1 LKRIDKLAEGTDMA
15 TVHYSLRD
23 SIAVIE
29 FSNLPANTFNHILR
43 RDVMAVVER
52 ANLDSKARA
61 IVLFG
66 AGGNFSAGADVH
78 ELGIMQS
85 ARGPGLP
92 ELVRAVESSSKPV
105 VAAIEGDCLGG
116 GLQLTLGCHYRVA
129 HQDARLGLPEVK
141 LGLLPCAGGTQRLPR
156 LCGLSIALKMIVSGE
171 IMSAAELQQTP
182 LLDEVVAADT
192 LDAAVNFA
200 ATVVKQGRDLPR
212 TRDRPVN
219 DRNAK
224 LIFDQARIRAKESA
238 KGLIAP
244 LRAIDAVEAAI
255 TQTFDE
261 GIRAER
267 FLFKQLYEGAE
278 SRALR
283 HVFLAKRVAGK
294 IADIPDSTPTRTI
307 ERAAVVGAGFVGIS
321 IAMSFMDVGIPVS
334 LLEVGEEALE
344 RSCARI
350 HDHYETLVKRGKLTK
365 QQCDE
370 RLELLTPSDT
380 YSSIASADI
389 VVEAVF
395 EELAI
400 KQHVFATL
408 DRTMKP
414 GAILATNT
422 STLDVNRIARA
433 TKRPGDVVGFH
444 FLSPPRSMKLIEIVR
459 GEATSDDVLTT
470 AVKLAK
476 RLKKAA
482 VVSRSRDGF
491 IGNRMLAQFLEQA
504 LLLVEEGASPYAIDA
519 ATENFGF
526 EMGPFRSCDLAGTDI
541 HWLLRRQRR
550 SEHADREDSTLDDD
564 LCELGR
570 TGKSANAGWY
580 DYKPG
585 DSTSYPSP
593 TVAEMIRKHRARKG
607 VKAREIEEPEIV
619 DRLVLTLVNEGSRI
633 LEERTAERASDVD
646 LVLVSGYGFPKWRG
660 GPLFH
665 ADLIGLDR
673 VVKRMKDFEANPLAK
688 PESWQSTFLLQRLA
702 AEAKTFRSLDRPFSL

>member
-1 LKRIDKLAEGTDMA
+1 MA
-15 TVHYSLRD
+15 TVRYSLRD
-23 SIAVIE
+23 AVAVIE
-29 FSNLPANTFNHILR
+29 FSNPPANTFNQALR
-43 RDVMAVVER
+43 RDVMAAVER
-52 ANLDSKARA
+52 ANIDPKARA
-61 IVLFG
+61 VVLFG
-66 AGGNFSAGADVH
+66 SGGIFSAGADVH
-78 ELGIMQS
+78 EMAILQS

-129 HQDARLGLPEVK
+129 NQDARLGLPEVK

-156 LCGLSIALKMIVSGE
+156 LCGLSMALKMIVSGD
-171 IMSAAELQQTP
+171 IISATELAQTA
-182 LLDEVVAADT
+182 LLDRMVDEDT
-192 LDAAVNFA
+192 LAAAVEFA
-200 ATVVKQGRDLPR
+200 ATVVKQGRELPR

-224 LIFDQARIRAKESA
+224 IIFDQARIRAKEMS

-267 FLFKQLYEGAE
+267 LLFKQLYEGAE

-294 IADIPDSTPTRTI
+294 IADVPDSTPTRTI
-307 ERAAVVGAGFVGIS
+307 ERAAVVSAGSVGAE
-321 IAMSFMDVGIPVS
+321 IARCFIDAGIPVQ
-334 LLEVGEEALE
+334 LLEVGEDSLGDSST
-344 RSCARI
+344 RVRKY
-350 HDHYETLVKRGKLTK
+350 YEGAVTRGKLT
-365 QQCDE
+365 QAQCDE
-370 RLELLTPSDT
+370 RLALLTAARSYTD
-380 YSSIASADI
+380 IADADI
-389 VVEAVF
+389 VIEAVF
-395 EELAI
+395 EQLTI

-422 STLDVNRIARA
+422 TTLDINRIARA
-433 TKRPGDVVGFH
+433 TKRAGDVVGLCFMN
-444 FLSPPRSMKLIEIVR
+444 PPSSMKLLEIVR
-459 GEATSDDVLTT
+459 GEGTLDDVLTT

-476 RLKKAA
+476 RLKKSA

-491 IGNRMLAQFLEQA
+491 IGNRMLAQLLEQA
-504 LLLVEEGASPYAIDA
+504 LVLVEEGASPYAIDA
-519 ATENFGF
+519 AMENFGF
-526 EMGPFRSCDLAGTDI
+526 ERGVFRFCDMAGTDI
-541 HWLLRRQRR
+541 HWLLRRQRQ
-550 SEHADREDSTLDDD
+550 ADDPNRNEPTIDED
-564 LCELGR
+564 LCERGR
-570 TGKSANAGWY
+570 VGQSAYAGWY

-585 DSTSYPSP
+585 DASALPSP
-593 TVAEMIRKHRARKG
+593 LVIELIREYRIRKGITARP
-607 VKAREIEEPEIV
+607 IDEPEIM
-619 DRLVLTLVNEGSRI
+619 DRLILALVIEGARI

-665 ADLIGLDR
+665 ADVIGLDR
-673 VVKRMKDFEANPLAK
+673 VVKRMKDFQANPHAN
-688 PESWQSTFLLQRLA
+688 PESWQSPFLLQRLA